1 MNKKHSFL
9 LALAL
14 PVFALQAAVLADET
28 APVSQWI
35 PQEAVVVLE
44 INKPEAVLDAL
55 LSEDLEKAVTAL
67 PQYQG
72 FTAIPQFRQARGVAQ
87 IIEAQLNADWRTALR
102 KLVGH
107 GLCIAVG
114 AGGEMLLAV
123 ECQDK
128 ALLEQA
134 HKSVQAFA
142 SAAAANTSQSDS
154 ATSKEY
160 RGVTTWS
167 FGPKEAHAIV
177 GDRFLLA
184 NSSQSLEHA
193 LDLRAGSSGQSL
205 ASRAA
210 YKDAVKALGSDAVA
224 RLFVDMSALKQAPN
238 IKQALTRGGEPLGA
252 LLTAGTRDALD
263 SANWLSLGLYVKGDT
278 LTLRAVNDG
287 KLPDPSTPAGF
298 ATPRSPQDG
307 AWPNLRVSRQIA
319 GASFYRDMHGFYAAK
334 DQLFPE
340 RTSGLILFEN
350 MMGIFF
356 SGRDLTEEVLGVT
369 KPEIRIVVARQQY
382 DPAIGTPDMQVPAF
396 AAVLRLKNP
405 EASGEIAEEAWQKAL
420 GLINFTQGQ
429 KALPGMIIDRVT
441 YRDTKYT
448 VSFYRRPPNAG
459 QANLDLRYNFR
470 PTLARRGEYLIMS
483 STDKLAE
490 ELIDAV
496 SKETS
501 SPPKAAHETHSLV
514 EVDGDQLLAILR
526 ANRENLVRQ
535 NTLEKGRTT
544 EQALVGINAFLTL
557 VDTLKHAKLMIGQ
570 SDGHPDANLTLQ
582 LRAPDAKRI
591 ENAQAVAQANNR

>member
-1 MNKKHSFL
+1 MKTKHLIL

-14 PVFALQAAVLADET
+14 EAAVLADEPP
-28 APVSQWI
+28 PVSQWI
-35 PQEAVVVLE
+35 PSEAVVVLE
-44 INKPEAVLDAL
+44 INKPEALLDAL
-55 LSEDLEKAVTAL
+55 LSEDLEKAVTNL
-67 PQYQG
+67 PQYQA
-72 FTAIPQFRQARGVAQ
+72 FTAVPQFRQVRGITQ
-87 IIEAQLNADWRTALR
+87 IIEAQLDADWRTALR
-102 KLVGH
+102 KLVGR

-114 AGGEMLLAV
+114 AGGEMLLSV

-142 SAAAANTSQSDS
+142 SAAAANKSPSE
-154 ATSKEY
+154 APASKEY

-184 NSSQSLEHA
+184 NNSQALEHA
-193 LDLRAGSSGQSL
+193 LDLRAGSGGQSL

-210 YKDAVKALGSDAVA
+210 YKDAVNALGSDAVA
-224 RLFVDMSALKQAPN
+224 RLFVDMGALKQAPR
-238 IKQALTRGGEPLGA
+238 IKQALARGGEPLGV
-252 LLTAGTRDALD
+252 LLTAGTRDPLD
-263 SANWLSLGLYVKGDT
+263 SANWLGLGLYVKGDT

-287 KLPDPSTPAGF
+287 KLPDPATPSGF
-298 ATPRSPQDG
+298 ATPRGPQDG
-307 AWPNLRVSRQIA
+307 AWPNLRVARQIA
-319 GASFYRDMHGFYAAK
+319 GISLYRDMHGFYAAK

-340 RTSGLILFEN
+340 RTSGLIFFEN

-369 KPEIRIVVARQQY
+369 KPEIRFVVARQQY
-382 DPAIGTPDMQVPAF
+382 DPAVGTPGVQVPAF

-405 EASGEIAEEAWQKAL
+405 EASGELAEEAWQKAL

-429 KALPGMIIDRVT
+429 KALPGMIMDRVI

-459 QANLDLRYNFR
+459 QPNLDLRYNFR
-470 PTLARRGEYLIMS
+470 PALARRGEYLIMS

-496 SKETS
+496 SNETS
-501 SPPKAAHETHSLV
+501 SPPKASHQTHSLV

-526 ANRENLVRQ
+526 ANRENFVRQ
-535 NTLEKGRTT
+535 NALEKGRTP
-544 EQALVGINAFLTL
+544 EQASVGVNAFLTL
-557 VDTLKHAKLMIGQ
+557 VDTLKHAKLTIGQ
-570 SDGHPDANLTLQ
+570 SSGRPEANLTLQ

-591 ENAQAVAQANNR
+591 ENPPALAQASAAR